1 MLDHHKAR
9 DHVWHTPLSLLWKT
23 HRGFIVTIFISWDK
37 PKALDRCLSLVF
49 VLSLLARE
57 FTPSLK
63 RLSLKLLLGAY
74 ILKKW
79 QGLAIV
85 IKGPG
90 LMAKT
95 CGASVFQPPPSLF
108 LPKDRGPFPLQ
119 PCHQASHK
127 HVEGA
132 LRLTFSP
139 LTWRITNNCQT
150 NKEKCSS
157 FWETA
162 KRLQYVLGNDLSF

>member
-1 MLDHHKAR
+1 MAHS
-9 DHVWHTPLSLLWKT
+9 PLLVVKNTQRLYCYHIHLLRQTQSPWQMSLPGLCAVSSCSWIHSKLKE
-23 HRGFIVTIFISWDK
+23 IIFETLTGSI
-37 PKALDRCLSLVF
+37 
-49 VLSLLARE
+49 
-57 FTPSLK
+57 
-63 RLSLKLLLGAY
+63 Y
-74 ILKKW
+74 LKKW

-85 IKGPG
+85 IKGSG